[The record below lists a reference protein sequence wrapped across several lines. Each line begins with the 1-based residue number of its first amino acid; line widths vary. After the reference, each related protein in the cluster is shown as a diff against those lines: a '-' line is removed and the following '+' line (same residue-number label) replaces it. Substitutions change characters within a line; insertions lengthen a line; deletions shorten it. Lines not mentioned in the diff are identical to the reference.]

1 MEKVLLER
9 AKFCLQQETQCIF
22 FIVTNYNY
30 TAQLLGRYIC
40 IKLKQGFTLNQVIRP
55 LIDYFQKLLK
65 KKKFMWVSFR
75 VSRKI

>member
-65 KKKFMWVSFR
+65 KKIYVGI
-75 VSRKI
+75 V